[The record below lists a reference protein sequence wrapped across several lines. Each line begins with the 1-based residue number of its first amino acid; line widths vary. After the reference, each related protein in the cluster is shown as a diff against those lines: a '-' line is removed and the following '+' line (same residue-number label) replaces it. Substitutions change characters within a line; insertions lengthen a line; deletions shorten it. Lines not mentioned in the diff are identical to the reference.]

1 MRSAALSDILAVLGF
16 FTRLPVSHRPHE
28 GRTFRDALWAT
39 PLAGFAVALIGALV
53 FWLADALDVP
63 HEPAAMLAL
72 AATILAT
79 GCFHE
84 DGLADIADGF
94 GGGHTVERKLEIM
107 KDSRVGSYG
116 AMALILSV
124 GLRWSALSTL
134 DNAGDVLIAL
144 VAAHCASRALLPLF
158 LRLVRP
164 ARDAGL
170 AAGLNAIPPKAT
182 GGAAM
187 LGVVSLTPLGF
198 GSFVVALGL
207 LLSAFLFMRRLSI
220 RQIGGQTGDVC
231 GALQQI
237 AEILLLL
244 LAAATFS

>member
-1 MRSAALSDILAVLGF
+1 MRETLLHDVLAVLGF

-28 GRTFRDALWAT
+28 GRTFLQALWAT
-39 PLAGFAVALIGALV
+39 PLAGLAVALIGALV
-53 FWLADALDVP
+53 FWLADRLAVP
-63 HEPAAMLAL
+63 HGPAAFLAL

-84 DGLADIADGF
+84 DGLADVADGF
-94 GGGHTVERKLEIM
+94 GGGHTAERKLEIM

-116 AMALILSV
+116 AIALILSV
-124 GLRWSALSTL
+124 GLRWSALAAL
-134 DNAGDVLIAL
+134 EDAGEVFVAL

-164 ARDAGL
+164 AREAGL
-170 AAGLNAIPPKAT
+170 AAGLSAIPPRTA
-182 GGAAM
+182 GGALLIGLFALM
-187 LGVVSLTPLGF
+187 PLGLAAF
-198 GSFVVALGL
+198 FVALPL
-207 LLSAFLFMRRLSI
+207 LVAVFLFMRRLCI

-231 GALQQI
+231 GALQQVG
-237 AEILLLL
+237 EISLLL